1 MRSVIRPRRVIE
13 AVLVLSILVAYLLV
27 VTRGQIVTTL
37 AGSTP
42 PPTASAANH
51 STDSTGETIP

>member
-1 MRSVIRPRRVIE
+1 MRSLIRPRRVIE

-27 VTRGQIVTTL
+27 VTRGQILTTL
-37 AGSTP
+37 TGSTP
-42 PPTASAANH
+42 FPTASAGIY